1 MKDIWVAVFW
11 WGISFICSL
20 FNDTVS
26 NSHYIACTPF
36 EDTEQLIRKGVKW
49 RQKLLVT
56 TQDSSRGTEANYEN
70 PQSVNPTRS
79 ELLEYKSQLLDC
91 VWNVMAHTQ
100 KPDFVF
106 RWNGWVH
113 LNWRGHQ
120 FSWLLAAKV
129 CTSLVVVLDTPC
141 SEVVW
146 RVLATHS
153 IHQFPLN
160 FSSCVSLCAITFQL
174 DSTTG
179 ANLLG
184 YHKCV
189 ITQYILTNTI
199 TVNLQICKLY
209 LLLPYH
215 YMFQS

>member
-1 MKDIWVAVFW
+1 MKDIWLDVCW

-36 EDTEQLIRKGVKW
+36 ENTEHLIRKGVKC

-56 TQDSSRGTEANYEN
+56 TQDSSRGTKANHEN

-79 ELLEYKSQLLDC
+79 ELLEYKPQLLNC
-91 VWNVMAHTQ
+91 IWNVMAHAQ
-100 KPDFVF
+100 KPHFVF
-106 RWNGWVH
+106 WWNGQVH
-113 LNWRGHQ
+113 LNQQGCQ

-129 CTSLVVVLDTPC
+129 CASVVVMLDKPC

-153 IHQFPLN
+153 ICQFPLH
-160 FSSCVSLCAITFQL
+160 FYSCASPCAITFQL
-174 DSTTG
+174 DSTT
-179 ANLLG
+179 AASLLG
-184 YHKCV
+184 
-189 ITQYILTNTI
+189 
-199 TVNLQICKLY
+199 
-209 LLLPYH
+209 
-215 YMFQS
+215 